1 MDAQPAQNTNS
12 PQISVLGNIYNN
24 IKKGIDMGKTLI
36 MLQGSARC
44 FAAGTKVRMYDGS
57 LKNIE
62 DIVIGDKVLDMY
74 GNGYNVVTD
83 THSGYDMMYRITQP
97 RGDDYVV
104 NSRHIL
110 SLKQTEHFQS
120 KRIITDENGKKKRIF
135 IPIPYDKDAIL
146 DISVEDYIR
155 KSRNFRRKFAGFK
168 NTKVTALPKQNLKI
182 DPYYLGYWIGNGTSK
197 RPTDISTIDTEIIEW
212 FESFAQSLG
221 VTTHRR
227 KCNYSMG
234 LCYAGT
240 HNKRKGGAIRE
251 FCDAFRHYNLYNN
264 KHVPSEYIYGDYE
277 DRLKFL
283 AGLIDSDG
291 YDTRRNTLGITQ
303 KNTNIAEAI
312 VEICRLSG
320 FYTNGICK
328 KIAKLKRDD
337 GSVYECEVNLIEIN
351 HNDFNDL
358 NKYIKVPR
366 KRIHKQCERDYFT
379 TKIHVEKIGVG
390 KFYGF
395 TLDGEPHF
403 LLRDGTIVHNSGKT
417 RNTMIFIVLQC
428 LNEVTKV
435 SIVRQSLPVIKRSV
449 LEDFKI
455 VMRQIGQ
462 WDDRRFN
469 KTESIYQFP
478 NGSVLE
484 FFSADDEQKLRGP
497 YRDILY
503 VNEANEISHYA
514 FSMLRQRTYKY
525 TIVDYNPSFTEEHWL
540 FPLMSDERSFHF
552 ISTFRDN
559 IFLPKAVVEEIESYQ
574 TTNPALWQI
583 FGLGQFAIVDG
594 LVFPKENWDIIP
606 NESYPSWKKEEVIG
620 LDWGFTC
627 FVGETKIT
635 TMRGQ
640 VSIKDVVVGDMALT
654 RDGWRKVNAV
664 IDNGIRKVHKTTIS
678 INDCTID
685 FTATDNHKFYSNG
698 KWKKYGKLTTEDNLC
713 VLSSS
718 MERFINATQTEST
731 QTTISKNGKR
741 MGRIKAN
748 DFIGQYGNTIKEL
761 SRMDMIFITKT
772 STPLT
777 TILAICSWLQIVSM
791 GKFTTLLLNITRRI
805 QKNNE
810 KNKLQRRIGKVV
822 EMFGRIACKL
832 SIKSANGAERIL
844 FQRMYTKDFA
854 AKSTTINGN
863 TNHLLT
869 LLRRLVHYAESI
881 LCRTNISNNN
891 AAQKNVSIK
900 CCGIQEIIDNGYENA
915 RVYDLSI
922 DGCHEYFANGVL
934 VHNCDPSTAVGV
946 IILGDDI
953 YVREIYYEYGLLT
966 KDIAD
971 RLEPYSGNYK
981 YCDIDNRLVTEL
993 EMNGVTLLYPTKKNS
1008 ESILSGI
1015 RIMNQKHIHITES
1028 STDIIKE
1035 FRNYVYK
1042 KDRQGNTMYDQNPVG
1057 KFDHGVDALRYAV
1070 LAEFANAKEDEDI
1083 PLSKEALGLF
1093 I

>member
-36 MLQGSARC
+36 MLQGSAR
-44 FAAGTKVRMYDGS
+44 
-57 LKNIE
+57 
-62 DIVIGDKVLDMY
+62 
-74 GNGYNVVTD
+74 
-83 THSGYDMMYRITQP
+83 
-97 RGDDYVV
+97 
-104 NSRHIL
+104 
-110 SLKQTEHFQS
+110 
-120 KRIITDENGKKKRIF
+120 
-135 IPIPYDKDAIL
+135 
-146 DISVEDYIR
+146 
-155 KSRNFRRKFAGFK
+155 
-168 NTKVTALPKQNLKI
+168 
-182 DPYYLGYWIGNGTSK
+182 
-197 RPTDISTIDTEIIEW
+197 
-212 FESFAQSLG
+212 
-221 VTTHRR
+221 
-227 KCNYSMG
+227 
-234 LCYAGT
+234 
-240 HNKRKGGAIRE
+240 
-251 FCDAFRHYNLYNN
+251 
-264 KHVPSEYIYGDYE
+264 
-277 DRLKFL
+277 
-283 AGLIDSDG
+283 
-291 YDTRRNTLGITQ
+291 
-303 KNTNIAEAI
+303 
-312 VEICRLSG
+312 
-320 FYTNGICK
+320 
-328 KIAKLKRDD
+328 
-337 GSVYECEVNLIEIN
+337 
-351 HNDFNDL
+351 
-358 NKYIKVPR
+358 
-366 KRIHKQCERDYFT
+366 
-379 TKIHVEKIGVG
+379 
-390 KFYGF
+390 
-395 TLDGEPHF
+395 
-403 LLRDGTIVHNSGKT
+403 SGKT

-428 LNEVTKV
+428 LNEVAKV

-620 LDWGFTC
+620 LDWGFVT
-627 FVGETKIT
+627 
-635 TMRGQ
+635 
-640 VSIKDVVVGDMALT
+640 
-654 RDGWRKVNAV
+654 
-664 IDNGIRKVHKTTIS
+664 
-678 INDCTID
+678 
-685 FTATDNHKFYSNG
+685 
-698 KWKKYGKLTTEDNLC
+698 
-713 VLSSS
+713 
-718 MERFINATQTEST
+718 
-731 QTTISKNGKR
+731 
-741 MGRIKAN
+741 
-748 DFIGQYGNTIKEL
+748 
-761 SRMDMIFITKT
+761 
-772 STPLT
+772 
-777 TILAICSWLQIVSM
+777 
-791 GKFTTLLLNITRRI
+791 
-805 QKNNE
+805 
-810 KNKLQRRIGKVV
+810 
-822 EMFGRIACKL
+822 
-832 SIKSANGAERIL
+832 
-844 FQRMYTKDFA
+844 
-854 AKSTTINGN
+854 
-863 TNHLLT
+863 
-869 LLRRLVHYAESI
+869 
-881 LCRTNISNNN
+881 
-891 AAQKNVSIK
+891 
-900 CCGIQEIIDNGYENA
+900 
-915 RVYDLSI
+915 
-922 DGCHEYFANGVL
+922 
-934 VHNCDPSTAVGV
+934 DPSTAVGV

-966 KDIAD
+966 KDIAG

-1070 LAEFANAKEDEDI
+1070 LAEFANAKDDEDI

>member
-83 THSGYDMMYRITQP
+83 THSGYDMMYRVTQP

-182 DPYYLGYWIGNGTSK
+182 DPYYLGYWLGNGTSK

-221 VTTHRR
+221 VTIHRR
-227 KCNYSMG
+227 KCNYSMD

-277 DRLKFL
+277 DRLRFL

-435 SIVRQSLPVIKRSV
+435 SVVRQSLPVIKRSV

-478 NGSVLE
+478 NGSVIE
-484 FFSADDEQKLRGP
+484 FFSADDNQKLRGP

-503 VNEANEISHYA
+503 VNEANEISYDS
-514 FSMLRQRTYKY
+514 FSALRQRTYKY

-540 FPLMSDERSFHF
+540 FPLMSDKRSFHF

-620 LDWGFTC
+620 LDWGFVT
-627 FVGETKIT
+627 
-635 TMRGQ
+635 
-640 VSIKDVVVGDMALT
+640 
-654 RDGWRKVNAV
+654 
-664 IDNGIRKVHKTTIS
+664 
-678 INDCTID
+678 
-685 FTATDNHKFYSNG
+685 
-698 KWKKYGKLTTEDNLC
+698 
-713 VLSSS
+713 
-718 MERFINATQTEST
+718 
-731 QTTISKNGKR
+731 
-741 MGRIKAN
+741 
-748 DFIGQYGNTIKEL
+748 
-761 SRMDMIFITKT
+761 
-772 STPLT
+772 
-777 TILAICSWLQIVSM
+777 
-791 GKFTTLLLNITRRI
+791 
-805 QKNNE
+805 
-810 KNKLQRRIGKVV
+810 
-822 EMFGRIACKL
+822 
-832 SIKSANGAERIL
+832 
-844 FQRMYTKDFA
+844 
-854 AKSTTINGN
+854 
-863 TNHLLT
+863 
-869 LLRRLVHYAESI
+869 
-881 LCRTNISNNN
+881 
-891 AAQKNVSIK
+891 
-900 CCGIQEIIDNGYENA
+900 
-915 RVYDLSI
+915 
-922 DGCHEYFANGVL
+922 
-934 VHNCDPSTAVGV
+934 DPSTAVGV

-981 YCDIDNRLVTEL
+981 YCDIDNRLITEL
-993 EMNGVTLLYPTKKNS
+993 EMNGVTLLYPTKKNG

-1057 KFDHGVDALRYAV
+1057 KFDHCFSKETLILTKQGNKKIIDVKCGDLALTTAGWKPVMRTFANGEQELWNITLHFNRIDITLDVTPAHKIKTTKGWKEVRDLQEGDVLFLCSNLTEKNMLYIEGRDISHEVRQECTSQFGDFIMGIFQKVSIYITKTRIHGIMTLAILNFCRVLNIFKCTLLKHCLFRRNKKNIERGWITREHMRTNGTKAKTDAFFTKKSEGFPIKIGKKKHEDVFVAGKNLSHTKQTTPNSAAADAKQDGACCLELITRQDTAQHAARNLQSINTPKSVIATENVLLSIEINRKHYDDTYNLMIDEQHEYFANGVLVSNCVDAIRYAV
-1070 LAEFANAKEDEDI
+1070 LAEFANAKDDEDI